1 MRKLSETGR
10 HKYLESRHSGKNMGL
25 VNDHADEADTDFL
38 IYTATYCPFCT
49 GLKGFLKGKGLT
61 YTEYNFDQ
69 QENIRR
75 DIVNETRHQTV
86 PVVIDIR
93 GEQPI
98 FIGGFDETRKYFS

>member
-1 MRKLSETGR
+1 MKLGWR
-10 HKYLESRHSGKNMGL
+10 KYLERGRSGNNMSL
-25 VNDHADEADTDFL
+25 ITDHADEADTDFL
-38 IYTATYCPFCT
+38 IYSTNHCPYCT
-49 GLKGFLKGKGLT
+49 GVKGFLAGKGLT

-69 QENIRR
+69 DGSIRR

-98 FIGGFDETRKYFS
+98 FIGGFDEARKYLG